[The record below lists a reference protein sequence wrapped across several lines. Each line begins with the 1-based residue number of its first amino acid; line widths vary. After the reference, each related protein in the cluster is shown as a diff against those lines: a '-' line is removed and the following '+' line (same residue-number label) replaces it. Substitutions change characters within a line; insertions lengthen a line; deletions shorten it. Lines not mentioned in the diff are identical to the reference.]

1 MRGPC
6 WQTQHGGPLMEHA
19 QRFDELHDRIT
30 AAVAEIATGER
41 WQEMLAVAARFHTYS
56 ANNVWLILAQHP
68 TATRVAGY
76 RTWQQLGRQV
86 RRGER
91 GLAIFAPCLR
101 KTETTDE
108 PAGAEPRRVLSGFRV
123 VHVFDISQTDGD
135 DLPAVRPTLLAGYD
149 AAGLWDRLAAQ
160 VHAAGYTLERGECG
174 GANGYSHALTH
185 TVRVRDDVSD
195 RQGAKTLAH
204 ELAHVLLHSDPPCT
218 KGERDVAEVEAESV
232 GYVVCTAA

>member
-30 AAVAEIATGER
+30 AAVAELATGER
-41 WQEMLAVAARFHTYS
+41 WQHSLA
-56 ANNVWLILAQHP
+56 
-68 TATRVAGY
+68 
-76 RTWQQLGRQV
+76 
-86 RRGER
+86 
-91 GLAIFAPCLR
+91 
-101 KTETTDE
+101 
-108 PAGAEPRRVLSGFRV
+108 
-123 VHVFDISQTDGD
+123 
-135 DLPAVRPTLLAGYD
+135 D

-195 RQGAKTLAH
+195 RQGVKTLAH

-218 KGERDVAEVEAESV
+218 KGERAVAEVEAESV
-232 GYVVCTAA
+232 AYVVCAAAGLDVSDYSFPY